1 MRREL
6 TLGEGDVRALDALG
20 VPWETVAAPTRH
32 LLVHGFPLPA
42 GYNVPKAT
50 LAVRL
55 DSYPPG
61 MIDMA
66 FFSPAL
72 SRTDGQPIGA
82 TAQTAIGAS
91 PFQQW
96 SRHYPWRQGEDS
108 LATHLGRIRAW
119 LRKEFRK
126 R

>member
-6 TLGEGDVRALDALG
+6 TLGEEDVRALEALG
-20 VPWETVAAPTRH
+20 VPWETLATPSRH
-32 LLVHGFPLPA
+32 LLVHDFPLPD
-42 GYNVPKAT
+42 GYNVSKAT

-72 SRTDGQPIGA
+72 SRTDGKPIGA
-82 TAQTAIGAS
+82 TAQTAIGAM
-91 PFQQW
+91 PVQQW
-96 SRHYPWRQGEDS
+96 SRHYPWRQGEDT